1 MNRKNTSSKVR
12 KIILLT
18 ASAVIVFIAVST
30 AFSLWKDIS
39 AGRTTASAGT
49 TAQVQRGN
57 IEVLVS
63 ATGTLQPLDYV
74 DVGAQV
80 SGQLKKI
87 HVEVGSEVKSGELLA
102 EIDPTLFIAQ
112 VDASRAQLRYQQAQ
126 LKDREAQL
134 SLAESQ
140 LKRQKNLFTEDATTL
155 ETVQNAEA
163 EYKSALAQLEMLKA
177 QIEQT
182 ESDLRADEANLNY
195 AKIYAPMDGTVVS
208 VSARQGQTLNANQ
221 SAPTILQIAD
231 LATMTVQTEVSEADI
246 IKLKTGMRAYFTT
259 LGGQGRR
266 WYGEL
271 RRIEPTPTTENN
283 VVLYNALFDVDN
295 TERNL
300 LPQMTAQVFFITASA
315 RDTFLVPVSAVKA
328 VTQAAPSAE
337 ERGPRGNDNVSE
349 GQQQRKKRQ
358 QQNSGTRTLSG
369 ASEATVLN
377 PDGTTQIRTI
387 KVGITNRIQ
396 AQILEGLNEGET
408 VILYPSETKKTSS
421 QQNNSFGPPPGAG
434 LGMQGMR

>member
-1 MNRKNTSSKVR
+1 MNRKNAPSKTKRVLFFSVSAA
-12 KIILLT
+12 I
-18 ASAVIVFIAVST
+18 AVIIAVT

-39 AGRTTASAGT
+39 SKRNAVSARA

-80 SGQLKKI
+80 SGQLTKI
-87 HVEVGSEVKSGELLA
+87 HVEVGSEVKTGELLA
-102 EIDPTLFIAQ
+102 EIDPTLFMAQ
-112 VDASRAQLRYQQAQ
+112 VDASRAQLRYQRAQ

-134 SLAESQ
+134 ALAVSQ
-140 LKRQKNLFTEDATTL
+140 LARQQNLYSEDATTL

-163 EYKSALAQLEMLKA
+163 SHKSAAAQLEMLKA

-195 AKIYAPMDGTVVS
+195 TKIYAPMDGTVVS

-231 LATMTVQTEVSEADI
+231 LTTMTVQTEVSEADI
-246 IKLKTGMRAYFTT
+246 IKLKTGIRAYFTT
-259 LGGQGRR
+259 LGSQGRR

-283 VVLYNALFDVDN
+283 VVLYNALFDVEN
-295 TERNL
+295 AERSL

-315 RDTFLVPVSAVKA
+315 RDTLLVPVAAVKA
-328 VTQAAPSAE
+328 VSPAEPAE
-337 ERGPRGNDNVSE
+337 EARRPRENDTAAE
-349 GQQQRKKRQ
+349 GQKPRKRRQ
-358 QQNSGTRTLSG
+358 QENSVQLS
-369 ASEATVLN
+369 AAEATIIK
-377 PDGTTQIRTI
+377 PDGTSETRAVKI
-387 KVGITNRIQ
+387 GITNRIL
-396 AQILEGLNEGET
+396 AQVLEGLSEGET
-408 VILYPSETKKTSS
+408 VLLYPSETKKAT
-421 QQNNSFGPPPGAG
+421 QNSSFGGPPGM
-434 LGMQGMR
+434 GMPGMR